1 MAGIAAKSY
10 SDALFALAQEEQKLD
25 TFKADVC
32 MMDEQLKAYPDFMRV
47 LTHPKIH
54 KEEKKQTLA
63 SVFGSEVDHMV
74 LNFAKLLIDKSRFQ
88 SFHDITREF
97 VKQYNK
103 VNNIEVAH
111 VRTAKKLE
119 DAEIKRL
126 KSMLEEK
133 LSKTVE
139 LHIQEDPDLLAGLR
153 IKINDMVLD
162 NTARSRMDNLK
173 QLAQSEPVQES

>member
-63 SVFGSEVDHMV
+63 SVFGSEVDHIGFEFRKV
-74 LNFAKLLIDKSRFQ
+74 LIDQKPFSEVFTILPE
-88 SFHDITREF
+88 SF
-97 VKQYNK
+97 VKL
-103 VNNIEVAH
+103 V
-111 VRTAKKLE
+111 
-119 DAEIKRL
+119 
-126 KSMLEEK
+126 
-133 LSKTVE
+133 
-139 LHIQEDPDLLAGLR
+139 
-153 IKINDMVLD
+153 
-162 NTARSRMDNLK
+162 
-173 QLAQSEPVQES
+173 

>member
-74 LNFAKLLIDKSRFQ
+74 LNFAK
-88 SFHDITREF
+88 
-97 VKQYNK
+97 

-111 VRTAKKLE
+111 VRTAKKLD

>member
-74 LNFAKLLIDKSRFQ
+74 LNFAKLLRSVIPEKDFVGRYGG
-88 SFHDITREF
+88 DEF
-97 VKQYNK
+97 MAVIY
-103 VNNIEVAH
+103 H
-111 VRTAKKLE
+111 T
-119 DAEIKRL
+119 
-126 KSMLEEK
+126 
-133 LSKTVE
+133 SKT
-139 LHIQEDPDLLAGLR
+139 ED
-153 IKINDMVLD
+153 
-162 NTARSRMDNLK
+162 
-173 QLAQSEPVQES
+173 

>member
-1 MAGIAAKSY
+1 
-10 SDALFALAQEEQKLD
+10 
-25 TFKADVC
+25 
-32 MMDEQLKAYPDFMRV
+32 
-47 LTHPKIH
+47 
-54 KEEKKQTLA
+54 
-63 SVFGSEVDHMV
+63 
-74 LNFAKLLIDKSRFQ
+74 
-88 SFHDITREF
+88 EF

-111 VRTAKKLE
+111 VRTAKKL
-119 DAEIKRL
+119 DAAEIKRL

-173 QLAQSEPVQES
+173 QLAQSESVQES

>member
-1 MAGIAAKSY
+1 M
-10 SDALFALAQEEQKLD
+10 DL
-25 TFKADVC
+25 FKADVC

-54 KEEKKQTLA
+54 KEEKKQTLT

-88 SFHDITREF
+88 NFHDITREF
-97 VKQYNK
+97 VKQYNE
-103 VNNIEVAH
+103 VHNIEVAY
-111 VRTAKKLE
+111 VRSAKKLD
-119 DAEIKRL
+119 DAEISRL
-126 KSMLEEK
+126 KSMLEKK

-139 LHIQEDPDLLAGLR
+139 LKIQEDPDLLAGLR

>member
-74 LNFAKLLIDKSRFQ
+74 
-88 SFHDITREF
+88 
-97 VKQYNK
+97 
-103 VNNIEVAH
+103 
-111 VRTAKKLE
+111 RTAKKL
-119 DAEIKRL
+119 DAAEIKRL

>member
-74 LNFAKLLIDKSRFQ
+74 LNFAKLLIDKKPFSEFSRYYQ
-88 SFHDITREF
+88 RVCKSSINK
-97 VKQYNK
+97 VKQYRSGTCPYGK
-103 VNNIEVAH
+103 
-111 VRTAKKLE
+111 RSWMMRK
-119 DAEIKRL
+119 IKRL
-126 KSMLEEK
+126 KIHAGGKSFR
-133 LSKTVE
+133 KTVE
-139 LHIQEDPDLLAGLR
+139 LHIQEDPESACGTAHKR
-153 IKINDMVLD
+153 SMIWFWI
-162 NTARSRMDNLK
+162 NTARK
-173 QLAQSEPVQES
+173 PYG

>member
-74 LNFAKLLIDKSRFQ
+74 LNDKSRFQ

-111 VRTAKKLE
+111 VRTAKKLD